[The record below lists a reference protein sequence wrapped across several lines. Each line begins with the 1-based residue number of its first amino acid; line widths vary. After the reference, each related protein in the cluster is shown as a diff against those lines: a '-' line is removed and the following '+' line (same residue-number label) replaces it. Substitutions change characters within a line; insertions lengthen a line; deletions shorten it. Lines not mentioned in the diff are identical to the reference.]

1 MSPVAPVPP
10 VPREE
15 RVVSVVRSQ
24 APPALTG
31 PATILIAEADE
42 SDRLFYTQ
50 LFRAEG
56 YAVDVAFDGSSALA
70 SVSSRPPDVLIIAVD
85 LPGHDGFEVCRRI
98 KQNSTTRLTPII
110 LLTAIDHRARRLAG
124 FDIGADEVLLKP
136 VDTQELLVR
145 ARALVR
151 MKRYTDDLDSA
162 SAILMTL
169 ATMIEWR
176 DGDAAGHCTRMA
188 NYATSLGRELGVS
201 DADIQVLDRG
211 GYLHDVG
218 MLAIS
223 DFVLRKRGPL
233 TQEEYEQVKSHTVL
247 GDELCA
253 NLRSLQPI
261 RPLIRW
267 HHERLD
273 GSGYPDGLQGDQ
285 IPILAQIVGV
295 VDVFEAVTTDRPYQR
310 VRSPES
316 AVEILRSDV
325 ERGWRRREIVEA
337 FVSLMVGS

>member
-1 MSPVAPVPP
+1 MSVL
-10 VPREE
+10 
-15 RVVSVVRSQ
+15 SQ

-31 PATILIAEADE
+31 PATILIAEGDD
-42 SDRLFYTQ
+42 SDRSFYTQ
-50 LFRAEG
+50 LFRADG

-70 SVSSRPPDVLIIAVD
+70 SAGSRPPDVLVVDID
-85 LPGHDGFEVCRRI
+85 LPGHDGLEVCRRI
-98 KQNSTTRLTPII
+98 RQNSTTRLTPII
-110 LLTAIDHRARRLAG
+110 LLTATDLRARRLAG
-124 FDIGADEVLLKP
+124 FEAGADEVLGKP
-136 VDTQELLVR
+136 VDPEELLVR

-151 MKRYTDDLDSA
+151 RKRYTDDLDSA

-169 ATMIEWR
+169 ASMIEGR

-188 NYATSLGRELGVS
+188 NYATSLGRALGVS
-201 DADIQVLDRG
+201 DADIQVLYRG

-233 TQEEYEQVKSHTVL
+233 TPEEYEQVKSHTVL

-273 GSGYPDGLQGDQ
+273 GSGYPDGLQGDE

-310 VRSPES
+310 TRSPEGG
-316 AVEILRSDV
+316 VEILRSEV
-325 ERGWRRREIVEA
+325 QRGWRRREIVEA
-337 FVSLMVGS
+337 FASLMVGT

>member
-1 MSPVAPVPP
+1 M
-10 VPREE
+10 
-15 RVVSVVRSQ
+15 
-24 APPALTG
+24 
-31 PATILIAEADE
+31 
-42 SDRLFYTQ
+42 
-50 LFRAEG
+50 
-56 YAVDVAFDGSSALA
+56 
-70 SVSSRPPDVLIIAVD
+70 
-85 LPGHDGFEVCRRI
+85 
-98 KQNSTTRLTPII
+98 RLTPII
-110 LLTAIDHRARRLAG
+110 LLTATDLRARRLAG
-124 FDIGADEVLLKP
+124 FEVGADEVLAKP

-169 ATMIEWR
+169 ASMIEGR
-176 DGDAAGHCTRMA
+176 DGDVAGHCTRMA
-188 NYATSLGRELGVS
+188 NYATSLGRALGVS
-201 DADIQVLDRG
+201 DADIQILYRG

-233 TQEEYEQVKSHTVL
+233 TPEEYQQVKSHTVL

-273 GSGYPDGLQGDQ
+273 GSGYPDGLQGDA

-295 VDVFEAVTTDRPYQR
+295 VDVFEAVTTERPYQR
-310 VRSPES
+310 IRSPGG
-316 AVEILRSDV
+316 AVEILRSEVD
-325 ERGWRRREIVEA
+325 RGWRRREIVEA
-337 FVSLMVGS
+337 FASLMVGC